1 MDDPSVKNETQ
12 GITSSGF
19 MSLTFEGRLGSPIIP
34 CTSSKGFNFTTEDH
48 KMIEALRVWE
58 SIHIP
63 PSSPLVKLCD
73 VQPMQ

>member
-1 MDDPSVKNETQ
+1 MDDPSVKNESQ

-48 KMIEALRVWE
+48 KMVEALRVWE
-58 SIHIP
+58 SIHIS
-63 PSSPLVKLCD
+63 PSSTLVKLCD